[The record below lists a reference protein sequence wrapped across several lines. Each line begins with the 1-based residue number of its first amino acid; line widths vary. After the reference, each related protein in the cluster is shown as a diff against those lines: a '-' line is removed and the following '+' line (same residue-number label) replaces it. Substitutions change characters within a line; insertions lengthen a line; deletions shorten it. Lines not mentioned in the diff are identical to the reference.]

1 MRITTSMLSSNY
13 KSNMTT
19 NLNHIQKIQNQLS
32 SGKEISRPSDNPYK
46 VSRTMQMYTEIGAN
60 KQYNENIKDISNW
73 LDTTDTSLNQMENV
87 FARVRELLVT
97 AGNGAYGPD
106 EKKAIQDEIK
116 ERVNEMGQILNTNFD
131 GVYIFGGTKST
142 SKPIMVNSNG
152 ELCYADKDGNAVSKT
167 ATGVKI
173 DLTNPIKNTTP
184 PPDDKVI
191 TSVEKDGTIIKM
203 NMTDSNGN
211 TIPAKI
217 VDLSDVGKIIP
228 PSTTPATEES
238 LFKEAFDGEGFG
250 DSDIKRI
257 IGMVPSF
264 DALDQ
269 IGSELNV
276 EVSQGVLI
284 NYNKNAVDLLE
295 GNGTNIM
302 STLNKI
308 ITNLGTGG
316 DQSVITGECLG
327 EVDDIIKNLLQH
339 RAEVGAMQNRMESA
353 QDKNESENLDM
364 TDILSKTEDIDFTE
378 KMIQYSIMQTVYMAA
393 LQTSAKILPATI
405 LDYL

>member
-19 NLNHIQKIQNQLS
+19 NLNHIQKLQNQLS

-116 ERVNEMGQILNTNFD
+116 ERVNEMSQILNTNFD

-173 DLTNPIKNTTP
+173 DLTNPITDGGTKSINGMEKDGNNVKMTITDTNTTP
-184 PPDDKVI
+184 PSETPI
-191 TSVEKDGTIIKM
+191 TI
-203 NMTDSNGN
+203 
-211 TIPAKI
+211 
-217 VDLSDVGKIIP
+217 DLSAIG
-228 PSTTPATEES
+228 SGTPAETAES
-238 LFKEAFDGEGFG
+238 LFKAALNGQGFA
-250 DSDIKRI
+250 DSDIGRLA
-257 IGMVPSF
+257 GMVPSF

>member
-173 DLTNPIKNTTP
+173 DLTNPITDGGTKSIKGMEKDGNNVKMTITDTNTTP
-184 PPDDKVI
+184 PSETPI
-191 TSVEKDGTIIKM
+191 TI
-203 NMTDSNGN
+203 
-211 TIPAKI
+211 
-217 VDLSDVGKIIP
+217 DLSTIGSGTP
-228 PSTTPATEES
+228 PETAES
-238 LFKEAFDGEGFG
+238 LFKSALNGQGFA
-250 DSDIKRI
+250 DSDIGRLA
-257 IGMVPSF
+257 GMVPSF
-264 DALDQ
+264 DSLDQ

-308 ITNLGTGG
+308 ITNLGDGG
-316 DQSVITGECLG
+316 DKSVITGECIG

-339 RAEVGAMQNRMESA
+339 RA
-353 QDKNESENLDM
+353 
-364 TDILSKTEDIDFTE
+364 
-378 KMIQYSIMQTVYMAA
+378 
-393 LQTSAKILPATI
+393 
-405 LDYL
+405 

>member
-1 MRITTSMLSSNY
+1 MRITTSMLASNY

-73 LDTTDTSLNQMENV
+73 LDTTDTSLNQMGNV

-97 AGNGAYGPD
+97 AGNGAYGED

-116 ERVNEMGQILNTNFD
+116 ERVNEIGQILNTNFD
-131 GVYIFGGTKST
+131 GVYIFGGTKTT

-167 ATGVKI
+167 AGVVKI
-173 DLTNPIKNTTP
+173 DLTNPITDGINKTINNMEKRGNEVKINITEMTVKP
-184 PPDDKVI
+184 PT
-191 TSVEKDGTIIKM
+191 TSVSI
-203 NMTDSNGN
+203 
-211 TIPAKI
+211 
-217 VDLSDVGKIIP
+217 DLSKVNLTVKP
-228 PSTTPATEES
+228 PVTEES
-238 LFKEAFDGEGFG
+238 LFKTALKGQGFA
-250 DSDIKRI
+250 DSDMARI
-257 IGMVPSF
+257 INMIPSF
-264 DALDQ
+264 DALEQ
-269 IGSELNV
+269 IGSDLNV

-284 NYNKNAVDLLE
+284 NYNKNAVDILE
-295 GNGTNIM
+295 GNGTNVM
-302 STLNKI
+302 NTLNKI

-316 DQSVITGECLG
+316 DVSKITGECLG
-327 EVDDIIKNLLQH
+327 EVDNIIKNLLQH
-339 RAEVGAMQNRMESA
+339 RSEVGAMQNRMESA

>member
-1 MRITTSMLSSNY
+1 MRITTSMLASNY

-73 LDTTDTSLNQMENV
+73 LDTTDTSLNQMGNV

-97 AGNGAYGPD
+97 AGNGGYGPD

-167 ATGVKI
+167 TDGVKI
-173 DLTNPIKNTTP
+173 ELTNQIKSDDNTKVIKNM
-184 PPDDKVI
+184 
-191 TSVEKDGTIIKM
+191 EKKGDNIEITIINNTDPANPKEEHLAPVKITAADGKPLEG
-203 NMTDSNGN
+203 NDLENAFKAVLDSNGFSSN
-211 TIPAKI
+211 QS
-217 VDLSDVGKIIP
+217 LSSAV
-228 PSTTPATEES
+228 S
-238 LFKEAFDGEGFG
+238 
-250 DSDIKRI
+250 
-257 IGMVPSF
+257 MVPSF

-269 IGSELNV
+269 IGSDLNV

-284 NYNKNAVDLLE
+284 NYNKNAVDILE
-295 GNGTNIM
+295 GNGTNVM
-302 STLNKI
+302 NTLNKI
-308 ITNLGTGG
+308 ITNLGAGG
-316 DQSVITGECLG
+316 DKSKITGECLG
-327 EVDDIIKNLLQH
+327 EVDDIIKNLLQN
-339 RAEVGAMQNRMESA
+339 RSEVGAMQNRMESA

>member
-1 MRITTSMLSSNY
+1 MRITTSMLASNY
-13 KSNMTT
+13 QSNMTK
-19 NLNHIQKIQNQLS
+19 NLNHMQKLHNQLS

-46 VSRTMQMYTEIGAN
+46 VSRTMQMYMEIGAN

-87 FARVRELLVT
+87 FARVRELLVS
-97 AGNGAYGPD
+97 AGSGAYGPD

-142 SKPIMVNSNG
+142 SKPVIINSNG

-173 DLTNPIKNTTP
+173 DLTNPITDGGTKSIKGMEKDGNNVKMIITDTNTTP
-184 PPDDKVI
+184 PSETPIAIDLNAI
-191 TSVEKDGTIIKM
+191 GSGT
-203 NMTDSNGN
+203 
-211 TIPAKI
+211 
-217 VDLSDVGKIIP
+217 P
-228 PSTTPATEES
+228 PETEES
-238 LFKEAFDGEGFG
+238 LFKKELKGQGFA
-250 DSDIKRI
+250 DSDIGRLA
-257 IGMVPSF
+257 GMVPSF

-269 IGSELNV
+269 ISSELNV

-308 ITNLGTGG
+308 ITNLDEGG
-316 DQSVITGECLG
+316 DKSVITGECLG

-378 KMIQYSIMQTVYMAA
+378 KTIQYSIMQTVYMAA
-393 LQTSAKILPATI
+393 LQTGAKILPATI